1 MRSIEFVTYC
11 YSTKQKALFLDCCF
25 TKHFVGQ
32 LFWDKENQN
41 GNDNA
46 PILSHVVEQKLYS
59 LHFKESFEVLKRS
72 PKISI
77 GNYHCTY
84 LSDLKIFSITL
95 CDLNWIHLTFNV
107 FFAG

>member
-1 MRSIEFVTYC
+1 MRSIEFVTYF

-32 LFWDKENQN
+32 LFWDKENQT

-59 LHFKESFEVLKRS
+59 VHFKESFEVLKWYR
-72 PKISI
+72 KISI
-77 GNYHCTY
+77 GN
-84 LSDLKIFSITL
+84 
-95 CDLNWIHLTFNV
+95 
-107 FFAG
+107 